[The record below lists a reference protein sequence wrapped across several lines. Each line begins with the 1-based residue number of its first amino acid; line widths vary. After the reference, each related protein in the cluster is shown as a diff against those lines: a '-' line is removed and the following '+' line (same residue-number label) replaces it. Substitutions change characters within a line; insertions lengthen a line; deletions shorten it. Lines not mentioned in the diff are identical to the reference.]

1 MWVKN
6 ILRDPLFRRF
16 LSASFFAGAFVWV
29 AVTYFNVDTEVI
41 KVFLIMSFI
50 FVAAMIFIGLLLV
63 PLIKL
68 THKKRS
74 SFLESIKPAPTR
86 REKRGSDQ

>member
-1 MWVKN
+1 MKN

-16 LSASFFAGAFVWV
+16 LSATFFAGAFVWV
-29 AVTYFNVDTEVI
+29 AVTYFNVETEVI
-41 KVFLIMSFI
+41 RVFLIMSFL
-50 FVAAMIFIGLLLV
+50 FVAVMIFIGLLLV

-74 SFLESIKPAPTR
+74 SFLESLKPAPTR
-86 REKRGSDQ
+86 HEKRDSDQ